1 MASAPTPSE
10 IHVLLVD
17 DEGISRTTVA
27 RVLRNCAYRVTE
39 VSDGLE
45 AMHVLKESLHGRE
58 QDRFHL
64 LLTDV
69 MMPEVDGIALLRFV
83 RAHEALRNLP
93 VVMMSAHE
101 QADTVFECIRGGA
114 EDYLLKPIKK
124 KEVQHI
130 WQHVWRR
137 KTQAQT
143 VPSLHEDGNAENDA
157 RHLLMSVPQQTH
169 QNANANGG
177 SPNASE
183 RRTAADPTPSM
194 VDRKE
199 NRKPARKDTLKEY
212 LQRPGRQARALECL
226 YVFQKLVIEVA
237 ERHKKGTIL
246 GAASIAAA
254 KLQPNGAVRVPI
266 SEDHERN
273 GDGIKGMEV
282 YAAPETLVKGLATKE
297 SDIFVL
303 GMVLFELFHPFEEE
317 ADRLPMLAAVK
328 EGIFPRRF
336 LELFPKIVE
345 LCAWMIR
352 PEMQERPTVQDLME
366 CEALREARTGLEE
379 IMQDDQASLQGA
391 SDVQARLFL
400 RSVWLQQQADACKVE
415 EEVQS
420 LEEDIATI
428 KASLQAS
435 DEKSLSHVQKRQK
448 KGDANI
454 HEHPVPPS
462 LNKVKD
468 CFEELDH
475 FWFDRRTPWE
485 HEPISEPGK
494 AEMFRDISMEMS
506 KFVTHNR
513 MECKATLKQADLLNN
528 MEMICSMCFDRDDE
542 FFAATGV
549 CKKIK
554 IYEYKSVV
562 ADGMEGHLPVA
573 DIACSSKLNSL
584 AWSSYIKSHIA
595 SADCAGTVCLWDTCT
610 LSPVI
615 EFHEHTSRAW
625 SVDLSPSDPT
635 RLLSGSDDGSIRL
648 WSMCQQRSV
657 GKVDCN
663 TNICSV
669 QFCPSDS
676 NLFAAGT
683 TDHKAYLYDARN
695 LSTPLAVLGGH
706 KNSIAYVRFLGSN
719 SLVTSSTDN
728 TLKLW
733 DLKSAC
739 ADGGSAEAVQTYR
752 GHMNEKNFVG
762 LSVHPEGF
770 IASGSEDNTV
780 VAYHQNFTSPMVSYK
795 FHGMNPLTGREEL
808 DDRGQFVSSL
818 AFQRSGNVLLAANS
832 SGIIK
837 VLEFA

>member
-1 MASAPTPSE
+1 MASAPTPSD

-17 DEGISRTTVA
+17 DEGISRATVA

-45 AMHVLKESLHGRE
+45 AMHVLKGSLHGRE

-101 QADTVFECIRGGA
+101 QAETVFECIRGGA

-143 VPSLHEDGNAENDA
+143 VPSLHEDGNVENDA
-157 RHLLMSVPQQTH
+157 RHLLMSVPQQMH
-169 QNANANGG
+169 QKA
-177 SPNASE
+177 SPNSGSLSAPE
-183 RRTAADPTPSM
+183 KRTAGNSFTDGEE
-194 VDRKE
+194 REEKQRE
-199 NRKPARKDTLKEY
+199 ARKDTLKEY
-212 LQRPGRQARALECL
+212 LQRPGRQAKALECL
-226 YVFQKLVIEVA
+226 HVFQKLMIEVA
-237 ERHKKGTIL
+237 ERHKKGSSM
-246 GAASIAAA
+246 GVASIVTA
-254 KLQPNGAVRVPI
+254 KLQPTGDIHVTMHLGD
-266 SEDHERN
+266 SERTADAE
-273 GDGIKGMEV
+273 KCTEV
-282 YAAPETLVKGLATKE
+282 YAAPETLEKGITTKE

-303 GMVLFELFHPFEEE
+303 GMVLFELFHPF
-317 ADRLPMLAAVK
+317 DRESERLQVLASVRK
-328 EGIFPRRF
+328 GSFPTQF
-336 LELFPKIVE
+336 TQCFPSIAE
-345 LCAWMIR
+345 LCTWMTQV
-352 PEMQERPTVQDLME
+352 EMQSRPTIQDLME
-366 CEALREARTGLEE
+366 CDAIEGVFKGLEG
-379 IMQDDQASLQGA
+379 IMHGNETDLQDLYDSQTK
-391 SDVQARLFL
+391 LFL
-400 RSVWLQQQADACKVE
+400 QSVWFQQRANAGKVE
-415 EEVQS
+415 GELRS
-420 LEEDIATI
+420 LERDIATI
-428 KASLQAS
+428 KAALDANKMPSEIHA
-435 DEKSLSHVQKRQK
+435 HKRQK
-448 KGDANI
+448 GDTNI
-454 HEHPVPPS
+454 QEHPVTPS
-462 LNKVKD
+462 VNKIEQS
-468 CFEELDH
+468 FEELDH
-475 FWFDRRTPWE
+475 FWFDHRNAKE
-485 HEPISEPGK
+485 DGD
-494 AEMFRDISMEMS
+494 AENPVTADMLGDIAMDMS
-506 KFVTHNR
+506 KFVSHNR
-513 MECKATLKQADLLNN
+513 MDCKATLKQVDLLNN

-554 IYEYKSVV
+554 IFEYRSVV
-562 ADGMEGHLPVA
+562 AEGMEGHLPVA

-584 AWSSYIKSHIA
+584 AWSSYIKAHIA
-595 SADCAGTVCLWDTCT
+595 SADCAGSVCLWDACS
-610 LSPVI
+610 LSPVT
-615 EFHEHTSRAW
+615 EYNEHTSRVW

-648 WSMCQQRSV
+648 WSLCQQRSV

-669 QFCPSDS
+669 QFCPTDS

-683 TDHKAYLYDARN
+683 TDHKAYLFDARN
-695 LSTPLAVLGGH
+695 LSSPLAVLSGH
-706 KNSIAYVRFLGSN
+706 KNSIAYVRFLGSD

-728 TLKLW
+728 TLKRW

-739 ADGGSAEAVQTYR
+739 SDGGTSPAVQTYH
-752 GHMNEKNFVG
+752 GHTNEKNFVG

-770 IASGSEDNTV
+770 IASGSEDNSV
-780 VAYHQNFTSPMVSYK
+780 VAYHRNFSSPMASYK
-795 FHGMNPLTGREEL
+795 FHGVNPLTGRDEL

-818 AFQRSGNVLLAANS
+818 AFQNSGSGLLAANS

>member
-27 RVLRNCAYRVTE
+27 KVLRNCAYRVTE

-45 AMHVLKESLHGRE
+45 AMHVLKGSLHGGD

-143 VPSLHEDGNAENDA
+143 VPSLHEDGNVENDA
-157 RHLLMSVPQQTH
+157 RHLLMSVPQQMH
-169 QNANANGG
+169 QKASTNSG
-177 SPNASE
+177 SLSAPE
-183 RRTAADPTPSM
+183 KRTAGNSSHWEE
-194 VDRKE
+194 REEKQRE
-199 NRKPARKDTLKEY
+199 ARKDSLKSY
-212 LQRPGRQARALECL
+212 LQRPGRQAKALECL
-226 YVFQKLVIEVA
+226 HVFQKLVIEVA
-237 ERHKKGTIL
+237 DLHKKGSSM
-246 GAASIAAA
+246 GVASIIGA
-254 KLQPNGAVRVPI
+254 KLHPTGDIHFVTQQENP
-266 SEDHERN
+266 ERIAN
-273 GDGIKGMEV
+273 SNIGTEL
-282 YAAPETLVKGLATKE
+282 YAAPETLEGGVSTKE

-303 GMVLFELFHPFEEE
+303 GMVLLELFHPLDKEE
-317 ADRLPMLAAVK
+317 DRLQVLASVRK
-328 EGIFPRRF
+328 GSFPSNFTRS
-336 LELFPKIVE
+336 FPSIAE
-345 LCAWMIR
+345 LCTWMTQLKM
-352 PEMQERPTVQDLME
+352 ESRPTIQDLME
-366 CEALREARTGLEE
+366 CDAIEGACKGLDGIMHGDEADWQEL
-379 IMQDDQASLQGA
+379 DDSQ
-391 SDVQARLFL
+391 VRLFL
-400 RSVWLQQQADACKVE
+400 QSVWFQQQANAGRVE
-415 EEVQS
+415 GELRS
-420 LEEDIATI
+420 LERDIATI
-428 KASLQAS
+428 RASLEANKKPS
-435 DEKSLSHVQKRQK
+435 EIHVHKRQK
-448 KGDANI
+448 GDTNI
-454 HEHPVPPS
+454 LEHPVTPS
-462 LNKVKD
+462 VNKIQQS
-468 CFEELDH
+468 FEELDH
-475 FWFDRRTPWE
+475 FWFDHRNAKEDSDVDKPATADML
-485 HEPISEPGK
+485 G
-494 AEMFRDISMEMS
+494 DIAMDIS
-506 KFVTHNR
+506 KFVSHNR
-513 MECKATLKQADLLNN
+513 MECKATLKQVDLLNN

-554 IYEYKSVV
+554 IFEYRSVI
-562 ADGMEGHLPVA
+562 AEGMEGHLPVA

-584 AWSSYIKSHIA
+584 AWSSYIKAHIA
-595 SADCAGTVCLWDTCT
+595 SADCAGTVCLWDACS

-615 EFHEHTSRAW
+615 EFNEHTSRVW

-648 WSMCQQRSV
+648 WSLYQQRSV

-669 QFCPSDS
+669 QFCPTDS
-676 NLFAAGT
+676 NMFAAGT
-683 TDHKAYLYDARN
+683 TDHKAYLFDARN
-695 LSTPLAVLGGH
+695 LSSPLAVLSGH
-706 KNSIAYVRFLGSN
+706 KNSIAYVRFLGSD

-739 ADGGSAEAVQTYR
+739 SDGGTSPAVRTYH
-752 GHMNEKNFVG
+752 GHTNEKNFVG

-780 VAYHQNFTSPMVSYK
+780 VAYHKNFTSPMASYK
-795 FHGMNPLTGREEL
+795 FHSVNPLTGKDEL

-818 AFQRSGNVLLAANS
+818 AFQNSGNGLLAANS